1 MGHPCRY
8 LQITEVPT
16 QGNGFLLPPSPT
28 GHTDLGSPVPRAKG
42 ISPPPPGTSGPP
54 SPQRR
59 VTSTGDPPRAMQGRC
74 CAGGREVEGQGH
86 GQEPPGVARERAHT
100 GETLNL
106 CSLFAAWLPRPV
118 PRASGPEEVFQS

>member
-8 LQITEVPT
+8 LRSTEVPT

-28 GHTDLGSPVPRAKG
+28 GHTDLGSPVPGAKG

-59 VTSTGDPPRAMQGRC
+59 VTSTGDPFKGNAGKVLRRGKGSRGAGSRAGAPRGSQGK
-74 CAGGREVEGQGH
+74 GTH
-86 GQEPPGVARERAHT
+86 G
-100 GETLNL
+100 
-106 CSLFAAWLPRPV
+106 
-118 PRASGPEEVFQS
+118 